1 MKKTLLGLLFSAA
14 LIAASGLTANAAETP
29 QTSNGTDTPQTSKG
43 TVGFEG
49 GSITIDNGDT
59 DLKGANLDFG
69 TNPIKVADKDD
80 NYTNQNESAAVS
92 VVDLR
97 GTAAGWTLHVKQN
110 DVFKNTTA
118 VTNKELT
125 GAILTL
131 NGVLDAN
138 ASTTGAD
145 ATVNHGVSLKT
156 LNSDETLMV
165 APTGKGNGKNVADIK
180 TSTLMVP
187 STTVRSQGS
196 YSTTLTWSLNATPA
210 NK

>member
-1 MKKTLLGLLFSAA
+1 MKKILLGLLFSAT
-14 LIAASGLTANAAETP
+14 LITTSGLTANAADTT
-29 QTSNGTDTPQTSKG
+29 QTSNG

-59 DLKGANLDFG
+59 DLSAASLDFG
-69 TNPIKVADKDD
+69 TNKIQLANTD
-80 NYTNQNESAAVS
+80 NNYDNTNKAAAVS

-97 GTAAGWTLHVKQN
+97 GTAAGWDLRVKQN
-110 DVFKNTTA
+110 AAFKNDKA
-118 VTNKELT
+118 ATNQELT

-145 ATVNHGVSLKT
+145 AAINTGVALDT
-156 LNSDETLMV
+156 INSDKSLMAAV
-165 APTGKGNGKNVADIK
+165 TGKGNGKNVANIA
-180 TSTLMVP
+180 SSQLMVP
-187 STTVRSQGS
+187 KTTARAEGS

-210 NK
+210 NS

>member
-1 MKKTLLGLLFSAA
+1 MKKTLLGLLFSAT
-14 LIAASGLTANAAETP
+14 LITTSGLTANAADTT
-29 QTSNGTDTPQTSKG
+29 QTSNG

-59 DLKGANLDFG
+59 DLSAASLDFG
-69 TNPIKVADKDD
+69 TNKIQLANTD
-80 NYTNQNESAAVS
+80 NNYDNTNKAAAVS

-97 GTAAGWTLHVKQN
+97 GTAAGWDLRVKQN
-110 DVFKNTTA
+110 AVFKNDKA
-118 VTNKELT
+118 ATNQELT

-145 ATVNHGVSLKT
+145 ATIGTGVALDT
-156 LNSDETLMV
+156 INSDKSLM
-165 APTGKGNGKNVADIK
+165 AAATGKGNGKNVANIA
-180 TSTLMVP
+180 SSQLMVP
-187 STTVRSQGS
+187 KTTARAEGS

-210 NK
+210 NS

>member
-1 MKKTLLGLLFSAA
+1 MKKTLLGLLFSAT
-14 LIAASGLTANAAETP
+14 LITTSGLTANAADTT
-29 QTSNGTDTPQTSKG
+29 QTSNG

-59 DLKGANLDFG
+59 DLSAASLDFG
-69 TNPIKVADKDD
+69 TNKIQLANTD
-80 NYTNQNESAAVS
+80 NNYDNTNKAAAVS

-97 GTAAGWTLHVKQN
+97 GTAAGWDLRVKQN
-110 DVFKNTTA
+110 AAFKNDKA
-118 VTNKELT
+118 ATNQELT

-145 ATVNHGVSLKT
+145 ATISTGVALDT
-156 LNSDETLMV
+156 INSDKSLMAAV
-165 APTGKGNGKNVADIK
+165 TGKGNGKNVANIA
-180 TSTLMVP
+180 SSQLMVP
-187 STTVRSQGS
+187 KTTARAEGS

-210 NK
+210 NS

>member
-1 MKKTLLGLLFSAA
+1 MKKTLLGLLFSAT
-14 LIAASGLTANAAETP
+14 LITTSGLTANAADTT
-29 QTSNGTDTPQTSKG
+29 QTSNG

-59 DLKGANLDFG
+59 DLSAASLDFG
-69 TNPIKVADKDD
+69 TNKIQLANTD
-80 NYTNQNESAAVS
+80 NNYDNTNKAAAVS

-97 GTAAGWTLHVKQN
+97 GTAAGWDLRVKQN
-110 DVFKNTTA
+110 AAFKNDKA
-118 VTNKELT
+118 ATNQELT

-145 ATVNHGVSLKT
+145 AAINTGVALDT
-156 LNSDETLMV
+156 INSDKSLMAAV
-165 APTGKGNGKNVADIK
+165 TGKGNGKNVANIA
-180 TSTLMVP
+180 SSQLMVP
-187 STTVRSQGS
+187 KTTARAEGS

-210 NK
+210 NS